1 MNNLNKCSNHSY
13 KVIDFKYKL
22 PLNNE
27 VTVISVLL
35 HLNGNF
41 DTNNFSFYASH
52 SFSPKP
58 GNYKVSFELTV
69 IDILTI
75 PHKTNSRAFNI
86 TWRFD
91 GYSERFYNKMTTRRL
106 LSFPLCGR
114 NRVQIGDFY
123 FDFFI
128 NCITI
133 YLIRLLKMFERGGR
147 NYLN

>member
-1 MNNLNKCSNHSY
+1 MYEVVNLINISKKKKRNYPAEFGGCLGISKVILNNLNKCSNHSY

-86 TWRFD
+86 T
-91 GYSERFYNKMTTRRL
+91 
-106 LSFPLCGR
+106 
-114 NRVQIGDFY
+114 
-123 FDFFI
+123 
-128 NCITI
+128 
-133 YLIRLLKMFERGGR
+133 
-147 NYLN
+147 